1 MTKLSIVGGGLSGL
15 VAITAAERGTEVEL
29 FEARKSLSEVAFSSA
44 VKAAEK
50 ASALLRSQPT
60 SRAAAPAGRA

>member
-1 MTKLSIVGGGLSGL
+1 MTDRGDGQVEGDWVAAPGL
-15 VAITAAERGTEVEL
+15 
-29 FEARKSLSEVAFSSA
+29 LSEVAFSSA

-50 ASALLRSQPT
+50 ASGLLRSQPT